1 VGRAR
6 RVSLAL
12 DEELL
17 RTIDGLMVKQGEINR
32 SRFINSLLT
41 NALAGIME
49 ETTGGYVLSLV
60 VLMYDHE
67 LGDVEKNV
75 TDLQHEFKDLIRVT
89 THVHV
94 GDRDC
99 VEVIHAM
106 GEYGKVQELVS
117 RLSAI
122 KKGIKF
128 MRVINIP
135 LKTQ

>member
-32 SRFINSLLT
+32 SRFINSLLA

-60 VLMYDHE
+60 MLMYDHE

>member
-1 VGRAR
+1 MGRAR
-6 RVSLAL
+6 RISLAL
-12 DEELL
+12 DEKLL

>member
-32 SRFINSLLT
+32 SRFINSLLA

-106 GEYGKVQELVS
+106 GEYGKVQGLVS

>member
-1 VGRAR
+1 MGRAR

-49 ETTGGYVLSLV
+49 ETIGGYVLSLV

>member
-1 VGRAR
+1 MGRAR

-17 RTIDGLMVKQGEINR
+17 RTVDGLMVKQGEINR
-32 SRFINSLLT
+32 SRFINSLLA

>member
-1 VGRAR
+1 MGRAR

>member
-32 SRFINSLLT
+32 SRFINSLLA

>member
-12 DEELL
+12 DEKLL

-32 SRFINSLLT
+32 SRFINSLLA

>member
-17 RTIDGLMVKQGEINR
+17 RTVDGLMVKQGEINR
-32 SRFINSLLT
+32 SRFINSLLA
-41 NALAGIME
+41 NALAGIIE

>member
-1 VGRAR
+1 MGRAK

-32 SRFINSLLT
+32 SRFINSLLA

>member
-1 VGRAR
+1 MGRAR

-32 SRFINSLLT
+32 SRFINSLLA

-49 ETTGGYVLSLV
+49 EATGGYVLSLV

-94 GDRDC
+94 SDRDC

>member
-1 VGRAR
+1 
-6 RVSLAL
+6 
-12 DEELL
+12 
-17 RTIDGLMVKQGEINR
+17 
-32 SRFINSLLT
+32 
-41 NALAGIME
+41 
-49 ETTGGYVLSLV
+49 
-60 VLMYDHE
+60 
-67 LGDVEKNV
+67 V

>member
-32 SRFINSLLT
+32 SRFINSLLA
-41 NALAGIME
+41 NALAGTME

-75 TDLQHEFKDLIRVT
+75 TDLQHGFKDLIRVT

-94 GDRDC
+94 SDRDC

>member
-1 VGRAR
+1 MGRAR

-17 RTIDGLMVKQGEINR
+17 RTVDGLMVKQGEINR
-32 SRFINSLLT
+32 SRFINSLLA
-41 NALAGIME
+41 NALAGIIE

>member
-1 VGRAR
+1 MGRAR

-49 ETTGGYVLSLV
+49 ETTGSYVLSLV

>member
-1 VGRAR
+1 MGRAR

-32 SRFINSLLT
+32 SRFINSLLA

-60 VLMYDHE
+60 MLMYDHE